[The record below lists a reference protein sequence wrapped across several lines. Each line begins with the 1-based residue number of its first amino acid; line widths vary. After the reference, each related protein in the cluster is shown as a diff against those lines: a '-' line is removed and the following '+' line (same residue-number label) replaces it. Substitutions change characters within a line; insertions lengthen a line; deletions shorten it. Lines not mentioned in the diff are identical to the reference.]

1 MLTLC
6 ARLRS
11 SDESEAMSTFEDRH
25 TRIADWLDKKRPDL
39 ASMHRTARELLA
51 SKARSGDERA
61 RVSLICHSMREL
73 MKHLPEVMS
82 GGDRDGGGPRSS
94 DYVRQLPSLV
104 AKYPALD
111 LSQDAENV
119 PVPQE
124 IARFLSGLINAAISE
139 DGRFLSDIA
148 TFLTDDGN
156 TKHSAV
162 REWHE
167 TYNFFVKWAHLHGHQ
182 SDVNLIPSDDELRR
196 WIEIAEAHMD
206 GVRAEFFDSLR
217 SIEDLLAGANQLVEG
232 GVNDG

>member
-1 MLTLC
+1 M
-6 ARLRS
+6 
-11 SDESEAMSTFEDRH
+11 SEAMSTYEYEDRH
-25 TRIADWLDKKRPDL
+25 TRIADWLDEKRPDL

-51 SKARSGDERA
+51 SRARPGDERA

-73 MKHLPEVMS
+73 MKHLPDVIS
-82 GGDRDGGGPRSS
+82 GGDRDGGGPRSN
-94 DYVRQLPSLV
+94 DYVRQLPSIV

-124 IARFLSGLINAAISE
+124 IAHFLSSLIKAAISE

-156 TKHSAV
+156 TKHPAV
-162 REWHE
+162 REWYG

-206 GVRAEFFDSLR
+206 GVRAEFFDSLHA
-217 SIEDLLAGANQLVEG
+217 IEDLLAEANQLIDG
-232 GVNDG
+232 GANDG